1 MCQVSWMEPRVTGFS
16 RRGAR
21 TGCWL
26 RWLVGALALIGP
38 PALTAASA
46 AEEPAAQSREQP
58 GTPPAKDQPAAQP
71 KGQPAPSKDQPT
83 AQNQGANQNKPVVR
97 FDIDEYRIEGADHM
111 AQIDVEEAVYPFL
124 GPGRSAEDVEKA
136 RAALEKAYQSKGYQ
150 TVAVS
155 IPEQNAQNGIVVLK
169 VVEAKVARLRVKGS
183 RYFDI
188 EKIKDK
194 APSVAEG
201 KLPNLNEVTKD
212 IIALNQLPD
221 RKVTPALRAGL
232 APGTVDVDLNVED
245 KLPLH
250 ASVELANRQSPN
262 TKPLRLSTSGRYDN
276 LWQRGDSVSFS
287 YQVAPERPADAT
299 VYSGSYLA
307 RTDLDWLNILLYAVD
322 SKSNVSSVGGANI
335 VGPGRILGTRGVFTL
350 PMRENFFHTVSVGID
365 AKHFEQTVTQAGT
378 SVASPSSFASPVTYY
393 PIVANYTATLNGEG
407 MQTVLNAGV
416 TAGLRGLGSL
426 PSQFDNKR
434 FGATTSFF
442 YLRGDLTHTRDLPGN
457 FQFYGKV
464 QGQLADQP
472 LVSSEQFT
480 VAGADYVRGYLES
493 EVIGDSAIVGT
504 VELRTPKL
512 GELTT
517 QGKDAAGQPNAASFI
532 NDWRIFAFLD
542 GGEAILLDPLPQQQA
557 FFRAS
562 SFGVGS
568 RIKLFELMNG
578 MIVIAVPRTNQG
590 FTAANKSRLL
600 FRVSGEF

>member
-1 MCQVSWMEPRVTGFS
+1 LAC
-16 RRGAR
+16 
-21 TGCWL
+21 
-26 RWLVGALALIGP
+26 ALALIGSS
-38 PALTAASA
+38 ALLAANA
-46 AEEPAAQSREQP
+46 AEQPAAQSNELQSPQSKNRPAAPSKGQP
-58 GTPPAKDQPAAQP
+58 AVSQGQPAAQ
-71 KGQPAPSKDQPT
+71 
-83 AQNQGANQNKPVVR
+83 NQGSNQNQNKPVVR

-124 GPGRSAEDVEKA
+124 GPGRTAEDVEKA

-150 TVAVS
+150 TVTVS

-183 RYFDI
+183 RYFDLD
-188 EKIKDK
+188 KIKEK

-212 IIALNQLPD
+212 IVALNQLPD
-221 RKVTPALRAGL
+221 RKVTPALRAGA

-250 ASVELANRQSPN
+250 ASVELNNRRSPN
-262 TKPLRLSTSGRYDN
+262 TKPLRLNASGRYDN

-287 YQVAPERPADAT
+287 YQVAPEHTADAT

-307 RTDLDWLNILLYAVD
+307 RTGIDWLNILLYAVN
-322 SKSNVSSVGGANI
+322 SKSNVSSVGGTNI
-335 VGPGRILGTRGVFTL
+335 VGPGRIFGTRGVFTL
-350 PMRENFFHTVSVGID
+350 PMQENFFHTVAVGID
-365 AKHFEQTVTQAGT
+365 AKHFEQTVTQNAT
-378 SVASPSSFASPVTYY
+378 SIATPGSFASPVSYY
-393 PIVANYTATLNGEG
+393 PIVANYTATINGEG

-416 TAGLRGLGSL
+416 TAGLRGLGSV
-426 PSQFDNKR
+426 PTQFDNKR
-434 FGATTSFF
+434 FGATTSFY
-442 YLRGDLTHTRDLPGN
+442 YLRGDLTHTRDLPWN

-464 QGQLADQP
+464 QGQVADQP

-493 EVIGDSAIVGT
+493 EILGDSAVVGT

-512 GELTT
+512 TELTT
-517 QGKDAAGQPNAASFI
+517 GKDAGSPPII

-542 GGEAILLDPLPQQQA
+542 GGEAVLIDPLPQQQA
-557 FFRAS
+557 FFRAA

-568 RIKLFELMNG
+568 RLRLFEIVNG
-578 MIVIAVPRTNQG
+578 MFVVAVPRISQG
-590 FTAANKSRLL
+590 FTSSNNPRYL